1 MVRPSR
7 AALGFV
13 PLLAALAFA
22 CGSDNIIGPAN
33 QLEVTNAADN
43 FQFQVSAMTNV
54 TQTLTYN
61 WTNTGTGASINQ
73 SSALT
78 GGSAT
83 LTIRGPD
90 GGLLYQGNLQ
100 NNGTYA
106 SSSGTAGTWQ
116 IEVAIDGADGMVNFR
131 VQKAP

>member
-7 AALGFV
+7 PALGFV

-22 CGSDNIIGPAN
+22 CGSDNLIGPAN

-54 TQTLTYN
+54 TQTLTYD
-61 WTNTGTGASINQ
+61 WTNTGAGASIDQ

-83 LTIRGPD
+83 LTVRDPD
-90 GGLLYQGNLQ
+90 GNVVYQGDLQ
-100 NNGTYA
+100 NDGTYS
-106 SSSGTAGTWQ
+106 SSSGTPGTWE
-116 IEVAIDGADGMVNFR
+116 IEVVLDGADGMVNFR